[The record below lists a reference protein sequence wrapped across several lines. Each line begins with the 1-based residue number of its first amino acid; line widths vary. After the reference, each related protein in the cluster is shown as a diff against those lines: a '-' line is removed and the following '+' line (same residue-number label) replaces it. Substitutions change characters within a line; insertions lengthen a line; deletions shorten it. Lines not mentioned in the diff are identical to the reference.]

1 MQKEWYCFMVNGAFH
16 HMNTKAVADQLASIF
31 GKDLIEMK
39 VVCNEDMIAST
50 GEYYV
55 FIRCTN
61 YSKYIE
67 TLKRKAVFLSAVSS
81 FDSPA
86 IFTDKD
92 VRDFAGSAA
101 EGQKPDGL
109 KRGDVVLVKDGYL
122 KNLYGIVRDAAG
134 GKFRVAF
141 SLHLRKFFEILA
153 ETSLQVIG
161 NILDKNI
168 CMSQLD
174 QKQEVIELDKRNKL
188 RRKSRRKLAGKKRRG

>member
-50 GEYYV
+50 GEYYI
-55 FIRCTN
+55 FIRCAN

-92 VRDFAGSAA
+92 VQDFAGSVA

-141 SLHLRKFFEILA
+141 SLYLRKFFEILA

-188 RRKSRRKLAGKKRRG
+188 RRKSRRKPAGKKRRG